1 MLIERYCEK
10 RLGTR
15 AITART
21 IVRERKL
28 RKLSKLSKRIEK
40 GEVASGIFVFGV
52 KISIAMINS
61 AAISG

>member
-28 RKLSKLSKRIEK
+28 RKLMKLGKSKRIEK
-40 GEVASGIFVFGV
+40 
-52 KISIAMINS
+52 
-61 AAISG
+61 

>member
-28 RKLSKLSKRIEK
+28 KKLSRLGKTMSRGKSK
-40 GEVASGIFVFGV
+40 
-52 KISIAMINS
+52 
-61 AAISG
+61 

>member
-28 RKLSKLSKRIEK
+28 RKLMKLSNATRLSKRIEK
-40 GEVASGIFVFGV
+40 
-52 KISIAMINS
+52 
-61 AAISG
+61 